1 MDYILE
7 HLAIGDAVEGAA
19 PPAGITAVLCVAEE
33 LDLPAGFSPARKV
46 PITDMQPIP
55 PHQLAEGVNWIG
67 RYIDEQ
73 TILVYCNSGVGRA
86 SSVVV
91 AFLCLRRGM
100 GFGEAVQWV
109 AERRPYMSTLPA
121 LITSIAQV
129 AEGPD
134 GGT

>member
-7 HLAIGDAVEGAA
+7 HLAIGDAAEGTS

-33 LDLPAGFSPARKV
+33 IALAAGFSPAHKV
-46 PITDMQPIP
+46 PITDMQPVP
-55 PHQLAEGVNWIG
+55 PHQLAEAVNWIS
-67 RYIDEQ
+67 RHIDEQ

-91 AFLCLRRGM
+91 GFLCLKRGM

-129 AEGPD
+129 AEGSD
-134 GGT
+134 GGG